1 MGNEQIVINELYLKY
16 DANGYVTEDEILN
29 LCTEYSLPFHK
40 IDYVCDKIISMGV
53 LISDNIAKDS
63 VDEAFDYAQ
72 SDYEAIYREVSCDYP
87 EMKLLIEHLKNIRPP
102 QKGEIK
108 NLYVQVKC
116 DNKFAREKM
125 IKMYLRLALKISVQ
139 YKEKTTISVEDL
151 FSVACLGLIKAVD
164 SYDVEKGTYFSSY
177 SALWIKQYIDRYIMD
192 REMLIRIPVYQKDK
206 IDEIIVDSLDE
217 IMVKDKDFDF
227 EGDFDVYEMAE
238 KNQLK
243 DIIKKA
249 LNTLT
254 YKEKEVIKMRFG
266 LNNYK
271 EYTLDDIG
279 YKFGVTRERIR
290 QIEARALRKLKNP
303 RKNGN
308 CKDFY

>member
-1 MGNEQIVINELYLKY
+1 MENEQIVIDELYLKY
-16 DANGYVTEDEILN
+16 AENGYVSEDEILD
-29 LCTEYSLPFHK
+29 LCTKYSLPFHK
-40 IDYVCDKIISMGV
+40 IDYVCDKIISMGI
-53 LISDNIAKDS
+53 LISDNITKNS
-63 VDEAFDYAQ
+63 VDEAFDYSQ
-72 SDYEAIYREVSCDYP
+72 SDYEAIYREVSYNYP
-87 EMKLLIEHLKNIRPP
+87 EMKFLIEYLKNIRPP

-108 NLYVQVKC
+108 NLSIQVKC
-116 DNKFAREKM
+116 NNKFAREKM

-139 YKEKTTISVEDL
+139 YEEKTTISVEDL

-164 SYDVEKGTYFSSY
+164 SYDVQKDTYFASY
-177 SALWIKQYIDRYIMD
+177 SSLWIKQYVDRYIMD
-192 REMLIRIPVYQKDK
+192 RETIIRIPIYQKDK
-206 IDEIIVDSLDE
+206 IDEIVVDSLDE
-217 IMVKDKDFDF
+217 IMDENKNFDL
-227 EGDFDVYEMAE
+227 EDNFDVYEISE

-243 DIIKKA
+243 EIIGKA

-266 LNNYK
+266 LNDYK

-308 CKDFY
+308 CKEFY